1 MSVTALPI
9 TGNAQGRF
17 PMEVAPGDDIGTGRL
32 PHAGEFHD
40 LIFLELKGINKKD
53 HLSRI
58 GIDQNDIGIKGIV
71 DERSQGDGLIL
82 ADREAGDR
90 TFILPAVLLCLCPND
105 RSEGAI
111 LADLRDFGQS
121 YNGRALRKEEVIEI
135 GSNGPIEIPDQG
147 DELTEGDF
155 VGRSSE
161 KGDFRKG

>member
-1 MSVTALPI
+1 
-9 TGNAQGRF
+9 
-17 PMEVAPGDDIGTGRL
+17 MEVAPGDDIGTGRL

-90 TFILPAVLLCLCPND
+90 TFILPAVLLRLCPND

-121 YNGRALRKEEVIEI
+121 YNGRALRKEEIIEI

-161 KGDFRKG
+161 KGDFRKGFFFF